1 MIRTLALSALTLI
14 LLALPAGAHAAK
26 GMEFALQDD
35 AVFVDQRW
43 MAREQALEHAEELGT
58 KRIRVNLLWARMLTS
73 DASHRTAPANG
84 PVYDFSRVDELQA
97 AAAKHGIKLQLTVSG
112 PAPAW
117 ATADK
122 KVGAYKPDP
131 VKYAAF
137 VRTVAAHFK
146 GRVDRYAIWNEPNLS
161 AWLAPTSTSPKQ
173 YRSLY
178 KRAYTVIKTVDP
190 KSKVF
195 FGELAPN
202 RDGRTI
208 APVAF
213 IRAAAPKN
221 ARLKSDGLALHPYQ
235 LTSSPKRLAGGPDDA
250 PISQLPRIIKVLE
263 QLAKQKG
270 LSTTKGKGL
279 NLYLTE
285 FGYLSAGNR
294 GLAQSVRASWLRDA
308 YDIARRNP
316 RVKQIL
322 QYQLVDPPAAE
333 LWHSAIIDRHGRPQG
348 AYNGLAKAAA
358 AISR

>member
-1 MIRTLALSALTLI
+1 MIRKLALASLTLVS
-14 LLALPAGAHAAK
+14 LAVPANAHAAR

-43 MAREQALEHAEELGT
+43 MERDKALEHAAKLGT
-58 KRIRVNLLWARMLTS
+58 KRIRVNVLWSRVLIS
-73 DASHRTAPANG
+73 DASHKTVPAHG
-84 PVYDFSRVDELQA
+84 PVYDFSRIDALQA
-97 AAAKHGIKLQLTVSG
+97 AAAKRSIKLQLTVSG

-117 ATADK
+117 ATADR
-122 KVGAYKPDP
+122 KVGGYKPDP
-131 VKYAAF
+131 VKFSAF

-161 AWLAPTSTSPKQ
+161 AWLAPSSTSPAQ

-178 KRAYTVIKTVDP
+178 RRAYAVIKTVDP
-190 KSKVF
+190 HAKVL

-208 APVAF
+208 APIKF
-213 IRAAAPKN
+213 LKAAAPRN
-221 ARLKSDGLALHPYQ
+221 AKLKSDGLALHPYQ
-235 LTSSPKRLAGGPDDA
+235 LTSSPKLLKGGPEDA
-250 PISQLPRIIKVLE
+250 PISQLPRLTRVLD
-263 QLAKQKG
+263 QLAKAKA
-270 LSTTKGKGL
+270 LSTTGHKGL

-294 GLAQSVRASWLRDA
+294 GLAQSVRSTWLRYA

-322 QYQLVDPPAAE
+322 QYQLVDPPATE
-333 LWHSAIIDRHGRPQG
+333 LWHSAIIDHHGRPQG
-348 AYNGLAKAAA
+348 VYSGLAKAAA
-358 AISR
+358 AIRR